1 MLIIFELFFLQVYNC
16 LREILENGGEILMKI
31 DWEMTKR
38 YNSKTE
44 IVLGCAGFIFCFII
58 IIYFGLSAIF
68 GWATPDWIGWALGY
82 LAFGGVLIGG
92 IIGYFNSKKKLKEA
106 VGTDTKNIWGV
117 ISGFSS
123 YTSGKDVGSGYS
135 SRRYYP
141 TYEFELDGEIMKM
154 PSTVAETHRRGKV
167 GDKVKLV
174 YNYKTKEIFCLR
186 DMKIHV
192 RLFLVLAAV
201 GLGAVVL
208 LSNALFH
215 FWW

>member
-1 MLIIFELFFLQVYNC
+1 
-16 LREILENGGEILMKI
+16 MKI

-58 IIYFGLSAIF
+58 IIYFGLSAVF

-92 IIGYFNSKKKLKEA
+92 VIGYFNSKKKLKEA
-106 VGTDTKNIWGV
+106 VGTETEIVWGT
-117 ISGFSS
+117 ITGYS
-123 YTSGKDVGSGYS
+123 YTKGHEIG
-135 SRRYYP
+135 RRGGRSYYP
-141 TYEFELDGEIMKM
+141 TYEFEVDGEIYKM
-154 PSTVAETHRRGKV
+154 PSNIGTSHKRGGV
-167 GDKVKLV
+167 GAKVKLI
-174 YNYKTKEIFCLR
+174 YNFKTGEVFCYKDMKMQGRFCL
-186 DMKIHV
+186 IFAAIG
-192 RLFLVLAAV
+192 LLAV
-201 GLGAVVL
+201 TL

>member
-1 MLIIFELFFLQVYNC
+1 M
-16 LREILENGGEILMKI
+16 REILENGGEILMKI

-106 VGTDTKNIWGV
+106 VGTEMEIVWGT
-117 ISGFSS
+117 ITGYS
-123 YTSGKDVGSGYS
+123 YTKGHEIG
-135 SRRYYP
+135 RRGGRSYYP
-141 TYEFELDGEIMKM
+141 TYEFEVDGEIYKM
-154 PSTVAETHRRGKV
+154 PSNIGTSHKRGGV
-167 GDKVKLV
+167 GAKVKLI
-174 YNYKTKEIFCLR
+174 YNFKTGEVFCYK
-186 DMKIHV
+186 DMKMQG
-192 RLFLVLAAV
+192 RLCLIFAAIGLLAV
-201 GLGAVVL
+201 TL